1 MRKKSIFVFLL
12 LTILTIVLAV
22 LFYRFADWYAQTMGE
37 IFSYIVIISF
47 TLLVFAPLK
56 FIKDKKAN
64 ISIVN
69 YVKYFGVAIFALT
82 RVVVGIF
89 KEVVLTASY
98 VFTRFFVK
106 GSPKIKETSHNNQD
120 IQA

>member
-12 LTILTIVLAV
+12 LAIFTIVVAV
-22 LFYRFADWYAQTMGE
+22 WFYRFAEWYAQTMGE

-47 TLLVFAPLK
+47 SLFVFAPLK

-69 YVKYFGVAIFALT
+69 YVKYFGVSIFALVRIVT
-82 RVVVGIF
+82 EIC
-89 KEVVLTASY
+89 KEVIVTASY
-98 VFTRFFVK
+98 IFTRFFVK
-106 GSPKIKETSHNNQD
+106 GTQIKQEIPQTNQD
-120 IQA
+120 TQA